1 MRVHRPDPMADMD
14 ALLDDDVADIGR
26 DVLASMG
33 ITSPVQRTD
42 LGEGGE
48 PERASP
54 PEEKLAAFAEE
65 AIASFQ
71 QTTGMEL
78 APTQKEAVRMA
89 MRSKVMILTGGPGT
103 GKSATSRA
111 ILYAF
116 ASAGFDISL
125 CAPTGKA
132 AKRLKEATG
141 FAACTIHRLL
151 GYKPDMGFQYRA
163 GSPLPRTAVLVD
175 EASMCDVQL
184 FANLLDGLHDGARLV
199 IVGDVDQLPS
209 VGPGAV
215 LRDLIDSGI
224 VPTIRLDQI
233 FRQAQG
239 SQIIVNA
246 HRVNRGL
253 PPVNTDDKDSD
264 FFFIPRTEA
273 ASALATTLKIITERL
288 ERRGI
293 STRDCMVI
301 SPQKRGKVG
310 VDALNESLQAVLNP
324 AGRGLV
330 ISERHGITWREGDP
344 VMQTKNDY
352 EREVFNGETGC
363 INQVDPERNQ
373 MLVKVDAG
381 TADERAITYER
392 KHFDNVALAY
402 ACTVHKSQGS
412 QMKAVIVIMLNEHY
426 RMLSRALLYT
436 ALTRGEKLVVLI
448 ADPKAIAIAL
458 SETRREVRD
467 TGLRER
473 LRLAHGEGSDKGHEE
488 AA

>member
-1 MRVHRPDPMADMD
+1 
-14 ALLDDDVADIGR
+14 
-26 DVLASMG
+26 
-33 ITSPVQRTD
+33 
-42 LGEGGE
+42 
-48 PERASP
+48 
-54 PEEKLAAFAEE
+54 
-65 AIASFQ
+65 
-71 QTTGMEL
+71 
-78 APTQKEAVRMA
+78 
-89 MRSKVMILTGGPGT
+89 
-103 GKSATSRA
+103 
-111 ILYAF
+111 
-116 ASAGFDISL
+116 
-125 CAPTGKA
+125 
-132 AKRLKEATG
+132 
-141 FAACTIHRLL
+141 
-151 GYKPDMGFQYRA
+151 
-163 GSPLPRTAVLVD
+163 
-175 EASMCDVQL
+175 
-184 FANLLDGLHDGARLV
+184 
-199 IVGDVDQLPS
+199 
-209 VGPGAV
+209 
-215 LRDLIDSGI
+215 
-224 VPTIRLDQI
+224 
-233 FRQAQG
+233 
-239 SQIIVNA
+239 
-246 HRVNRGL
+246 
-253 PPVNTDDKDSD
+253 
-264 FFFIPRTEA
+264 
-273 ASALATTLKIITERL
+273 
-288 ERRGI
+288 
-293 STRDCMVI
+293 
-301 SPQKRGKVG
+301 
-310 VDALNESLQAVLNP
+310 
-324 AGRGLV
+324 V